1 MFDLRKIQIEETV
14 VVAFK
19 DGNGVRYTDE
29 KGEEVGI
36 QAASPTTPRY
46 RKAREKMQSR
56 FADNAALP
64 KQKQNKNILED
75 VTIGFLKDVAVAPV
89 NFCIDGKDKDETLK
103 EFLDNLEWRILARQ
117 VGDELIGETNF
128 LPSA

>member
-1 MFDLRKIQIEETV
+1 MFDLRKIQAEETV
-14 VVAFK
+14 FVAFE
-19 DGNGVRYTDE
+19 DGNGIKYTDD

-36 QAASPTTPRY
+36 SAVGPTTPKY

-75 VTIGFLKDVAVAPV
+75 VTIGFLKDVAIAPV
-89 NFCIDGKDKDETLK
+89 NFCIDGKDSDETLK
-103 EFLDNLEWRILARQ
+103 EFLENLEWRILARQ
-117 VGDELIGETNF
+117 VGDKLIGETNF